1 MSSARNVPCRSVVWM
16 RPRIVFKNVDFPA
29 PFGPSNP
36 VAPLGTDKLSLFK
49 ATCGPYDL
57 VKFVVLMMRSSC
69 KIYSPKNKRPEAL
82 FEVYLGLQRVRGHLL
97 CHSTAS
103 FYCHTLLE
111 MLHICGSTLRN
122 SMSNKFAFL
131 IDQQTG
137 ISR

>member
-1 MSSARNVPCRSVVWM
+1 MSSPRTVPSPSVVWM

-69 KIYSPKNKRPEAL
+69 KIYSLKLKRVETL
-82 FEVYLGLQRVRGHLL
+82 FEVYLGLMRFLQNSQVYSATRFHG
-97 CHSTAS
+97 
-103 FYCHTLLE
+103 YTLLE
-111 MLHICGSTLRN
+111 MLHIGKSTLCN
-122 SMSNKFAFL
+122 SVSKKFTFF
-131 IDQQTG
+131 IDDETG
-137 ISR
+137 ISW